1 MRLGLL
7 ATIQLAATVVFAA
20 PVGIF
25 GLTRLTEGDVLLGGG
40 LVAVAVAMVALPQY
54 LTTPGEIPMRIV
66 ERVVG
71 RAVVT
76 PDDESEADAE

>member
-7 ATIQLAATVVFAA
+7 GTIQLAATVVFAA

-25 GLTRLTEGDVLLGGG
+25 GLTRLTEGDALLGGG
-40 LVAVAVAMVALPQY
+40 LVAVAVAMVALPHY
-54 LTTPGEIPMRIV
+54 LTTPGEIPMKLV

-71 RAVVT
+71 RAIIA
-76 PDDESEADAE
+76 PDDDDPE

>member
-7 ATIQLAATVVFAA
+7 GTIQLAATVVFAA

-25 GLTRLTEGDVLLGGG
+25 GLTRLTEGDALLGGG
-40 LVAVAVAMVALPQY
+40 LVAVAIAMVALPHY
-54 LTTPGEIPMRIV
+54 LTTPGEIPVKIIERI
-66 ERVVG
+66 VG

-76 PDDESEADAE
+76 PEDDESE

>member
-7 ATIQLAATVVFAA
+7 GTIQLAATVVFAA

-40 LVAVAVAMVALPQY
+40 LVAVAVAMVALPHY
-54 LTTPGEIPMRIV
+54 LTTPGEIPLKII
-66 ERVVG
+66 EGLVG

-76 PDDESEADAE
+76 PDDEEPE

>member
-25 GLTRLTEGDVLLGGG
+25 GLTRLTEGDLLLGGG
-40 LVAVAVAMVALPQY
+40 LLAVAIAMVALPQY
-54 LTTPGEIPMRIV
+54 LTTPGEIPMKIV
-66 ERVVG
+66 ERLVG

-76 PDDESEADAE
+76 PDDEESE

>member
-25 GLTRLTEGDVLLGGG
+25 GLTRLTEGDLILGGG
-40 LVAVAVAMVALPQY
+40 LIAVAIAMIALPQY
-54 LTTPGEIPMRIV
+54 LTTPGEIPMKLV
-66 ERVVG
+66 EGVVG

-76 PDDESEADAE
+76 PGDDDEPE

>member
-1 MRLGLL
+1 MRLGILG
-7 ATIQLAATVVFAA
+7 TIQLAATVVFAA

-25 GLTRLTEGDVLLGGG
+25 GLTRLTEGDTLLGGG

-54 LTTPGEIPMRIV
+54 LTTPGEIPMKIV
-66 ERVVG
+66 ERVVR

-76 PDDESEADAE
+76 PDDEESE

>member
-25 GLTRLTEGDVLLGGG
+25 GLTRLTEGDLLLGGG
-40 LVAVAVAMVALPQY
+40 LLAVAIAMVALPQY
-54 LTTPGEIPMRIV
+54 LTTPGEIPLKIV
-66 ERVVG
+66 ERLVG

-76 PDDESEADAE
+76 PDDERDAE

>member
-7 ATIQLAATVVFAA
+7 ATVQLAATVVFAA

-25 GLTRLTEGDVLLGGG
+25 GLTRLTEADLLLGGG
-40 LVAVAVAMVALPQY
+40 LLAVAIAMVALPQY
-54 LTTPGEIPMRIV
+54 LTTPGEIPLKIL
-66 ERVVG
+66 ERLVG

-76 PDDESEADAE
+76 PDDERDAE

>member
-25 GLTRLTEGDVLLGGG
+25 GLTRLTEGDLLLGGG

-54 LTTPGEIPMRIV
+54 LTTPGEIPMKVV
-66 ERVVG
+66 EQLVG

-76 PDDESEADAE
+76 PDDDEEPE

>member
-1 MRLGLL
+1 MRFGLL

-40 LVAVAVAMVALPQY
+40 LVAVAVASVPLPPHPTTPGAAPMKVALPV
-54 LTTPGEIPMRIV
+54 IR
-66 ERVVG
+66 

-76 PDDESEADAE
+76 PDHAPA

>member
-40 LVAVAVAMVALPQY
+40 LVAVAIAMVALPQY
-54 LTTPGEIPMRIV
+54 LTTPGEIPMKIV
-66 ERVVG
+66 ERVVS
-71 RAVVT
+71 RAVVP
-76 PDDESEADAE
+76 PDDESETE

>member
-25 GLTRLTEGDVLLGGG
+25 GLTRLTEGDLILGGG
-40 LVAVAVAMVALPQY
+40 LVAVAIAMVALPQY
-54 LTTPGEIPMRIV
+54 LTTPGEIPMKIV

-76 PDDESEADAE
+76 ADDDEPE

>member
-1 MRLGLL
+1 MRFGLL

-54 LTTPGEIPMRIV
+54 LTTPGEIPMKVV

-71 RAVVT
+71 RAVVP
-76 PDDESEADAE
+76 PDDESETE

>member
-7 ATIQLAATVVFAA
+7 ATVQLAATVVFAA

-40 LVAVAVAMVALPQY
+40 LVAVAIAMVALPQY
-54 LTTPGEIPMRIV
+54 LTTPGEIPMKIV

-71 RAVVT
+71 RSVVP
-76 PDDESEADAE
+76 PDDESETE

>member
-7 ATIQLAATVVFAA
+7 GTIQLAATVVFAA

-25 GLTRLTEGDVLLGGG
+25 GVTRLSEGDLLLGGG
-40 LVAVAVAMVALPQY
+40 LTAVAVAMVALPHF
-54 LTTPGEIPMRIV
+54 LTTPGEIPMRIL

-71 RAVVT
+71 RAVVR
-76 PDDESEADAE
+76 PDDDE

>member
-7 ATIQLAATVVFAA
+7 ATVQLAATVVFAA

-40 LVAVAVAMVALPQY
+40 LVAVAIAMVALPQY

-71 RAVVT
+71 RAVVS
-76 PDDESEADAE
+76 PDDESDTE

>member
-1 MRLGLL
+1 MRLGILG
-7 ATIQLAATVVFAA
+7 TIQLAATVVFAA

-25 GLTRLTEGDVLLGGG
+25 GLTRLTEGDTLLGGG
-40 LVAVAVAMVALPQY
+40 LVVVAIAMVALPQY
-54 LTTPGEIPMRIV
+54 LTTPGEIPMKIV

-76 PDDESEADAE
+76 PDDEESE

>member
-1 MRLGLL
+1 MRLGILG
-7 ATIQLAATVVFAA
+7 TIQLAATVVFAA

-40 LVAVAVAMVALPQY
+40 LLAVAIAMVALPHY
-54 LTTPGEIPMRIV
+54 LTTPGEIPMKII
-66 ERVVG
+66 EGVVG

-76 PDDESEADAE
+76 PDDDEEPK

>member
-25 GLTRLTEGDVLLGGG
+25 GLTRLTEGELLLGGG
-40 LVAVAVAMVALPQY
+40 LLAVAIAMVALPQY
-54 LTTPGEIPMRIV
+54 LTTPGEIPLKIV
-66 ERVVG
+66 ERLVG

-76 PDDESEADAE
+76 PDDERDAE

>member
-1 MRLGLL
+1 MRLGILG
-7 ATIQLAATVVFAA
+7 TIQLAATVVFAA

-25 GLTRLTEGDVLLGGG
+25 GLTRLTEGDTLLGGG

-54 LTTPGEIPMRIV
+54 LTTPGEIPMKLV

-76 PDDESEADAE
+76 PDDEESE

>member
-1 MRLGLL
+1 MRFGLL

-40 LVAVAVAMVALPQY
+40 LVAVAIAMVALPQY
-54 LTTPGEIPMRIV
+54 LTTPGEIPMKVV
-66 ERVVG
+66 EAVIG

-76 PDDESEADAE
+76 PDDDPE

>member
-1 MRLGLL
+1 MRLGILG
-7 ATIQLAATVVFAA
+7 TIQLAATVVFAA

-54 LTTPGEIPMRIV
+54 LTTPGEIPMKIV

-76 PDDESEADAE
+76 PDDEESE

>member
-1 MRLGLL
+1 MRFGLL

-54 LTTPGEIPMRIV
+54 LTTPGEIPMKIV
-66 ERVVG
+66 EGVIG

-76 PDDESEADAE
+76 PDDDDPE

>member
-7 ATIQLAATVVFAA
+7 ATIQLAATVIFAA

-40 LVAVAVAMVALPQY
+40 LLAVAVAMVALPHY
-54 LTTPGEIPMRIV
+54 LTTPGEIPMKLV

-71 RAVVT
+71 RAIIA
-76 PDDESEADAE
+76 PDDDDPE

>member
-1 MRLGLL
+1 MRLGILG
-7 ATIQLAATVVFAA
+7 TIQLAATVVFAA

-25 GLTRLTEGDVLLGGG
+25 GLTRLTEGDTLLGGG

-54 LTTPGEIPMRIV
+54 LTTPGEIPMKIV

-76 PDDESEADAE
+76 PDDEESE

>member
-40 LVAVAVAMVALPQY
+40 LVAVAIAMVALPQY
-54 LTTPGEIPMRIV
+54 LTTPGEIPMKVV

-71 RAVVT
+71 RAVVP
-76 PDDESEADAE
+76 PDDESETE

>member
-40 LVAVAVAMVALPQY
+40 LVAVAIAMVALPQY
-54 LTTPGEIPMRIV
+54 LTTPGELPMKII
-66 ERVVG
+66 EAVVG

-76 PDDESEADAE
+76 PDDDSE

>member
-7 ATIQLAATVVFAA
+7 GTIQLAATVVFAA

-25 GLTRLTEGDVLLGGG
+25 GLTRLTEGDALLGGG
-40 LVAVAVAMVALPQY
+40 LVAVAIAMVALPHY
-54 LTTPGEIPMRIV
+54 LTTPGEIPLKIV

-76 PDDESEADAE
+76 PDDDEPE

>member
-40 LVAVAVAMVALPQY
+40 LVAVAIAMVALPQY

-71 RAVVT
+71 RAVVS
-76 PDDESEADAE
+76 PDDESDTE